1 MKGRGTRTYTFKYEK
16 EEAKKET
23 FKIFDFFAVCEY
35 FEHDFNYDEK
45 IAVPKNSG
53 RGQTTDPTDI
63 VVVDT
68 FISEQEDDL
77 VSYTEE
83 VVGAE
88 GMKIDRKFYQSF
100 EDKVHNDTSAQQMIQ
115 AGDGDQLEHY
125 LRTEILDK
133 PVEFYTIKKL
143 EQALGLDR
151 RLTIKEVVQ
160 YLLGNIHRFKGRQEM
175 IDDEFDNFKLLNQS
189 DLMQY
194 SAEIASIEVLFD
206 AFITDPLIRKAVRE
220 KRLQV
225 LINSPLAQ
233 DLRATKDVRIKGKR
247 ILDYMSD
254 YVAVNDINC
263 ERYSA

>member
-1 MKGRGTRTYTFKYEK
+1 
-16 EEAKKET
+16 
-23 FKIFDFFAVCEY
+23 
-35 FEHDFNYDEK
+35 
-45 IAVPKNSG
+45 
-53 RGQTTDPTDI
+53 
-63 VVVDT
+63 
-68 FISEQEDDL
+68 
-77 VSYTEE
+77 
-83 VVGAE
+83 
-88 GMKIDRKFYQSF
+88 
-100 EDKVHNDTSAQQMIQ
+100 
-115 AGDGDQLEHY
+115 
-125 LRTEILDK
+125 
-133 PVEFYTIKKL
+133 
-143 EQALGLDR
+143 
-151 RLTIKEVVQ
+151 
-160 YLLGNIHRFKGRQEM
+160 M

-189 DLMQY
+189 DLMPY